1 MNLENL
7 FILEDKILGQC
18 GLYAMWTVLYV
29 TNLIVLTEDDTKGP
43 SRDFNIIANGL
54 SVLYCGAAGANM
66 IFGNRL
72 PSSMMLTIGPIHQ
85 YLFWLLF
92 VYYGPG
98 DVLGSHPIGV
108 YNWITIFI
116 VGIFSFDMVMKTWL
130 LSYQPDKY
138 KKYIVKSIKN
148 RMKSSPEIKE
158 TDELRNIRVNNDS
171 IQNVV
176 ARFHFKDGKLDEF
189 NNMLKN
195 PETGISLTKKSE
207 GFIDIDLLQDTEDS
221 NILILVQKWRT
232 KENHMAYVQKRKD
245 MGMFDQLTE
254 MLQSKPEILYVNSLI

>member
-1 MNLENL
+1 
-7 FILEDKILGQC
+7 
-18 GLYAMWTVLYV
+18 
-29 TNLIVLTEDDTKGP
+29 
-43 SRDFNIIANGL
+43 
-54 SVLYCGAAGANM
+54 
-66 IFGNRL
+66 
-72 PSSMMLTIGPIHQ
+72 
-85 YLFWLLF
+85 
-92 VYYGPG
+92 
-98 DVLGSHPIGV
+98 
-108 YNWITIFI
+108 
-116 VGIFSFDMVMKTWL
+116 MKTWL